1 MLYGVVA
8 CAGVNPSATTAVLA
22 SLSQASASVV
32 SESGCDPSAVAARVR
47 ALVAQHA
54 GVRAVLVVGG
64 DGLGAGQ
71 DAPDQV
77 RLLCGGG
84 RLLSGVAE
92 AGYRAAGPHV
102 EVARRGVAG
111 VSPDAS
117 FVVACCPA
125 EGAGAAAAAMAP
137 LISECVAALPSASS
151 TPPLPSS
158 SSAPLP
164 KVAAAADAAAAAS
177 TTVVGRARASQH

>member
-151 TPPLPSS
+151 SPPPSL
-158 SSAPLP
+158 SASLYGV
-164 KVAAAADAAAAAS
+164 VACAGVDPSA
-177 TTVVGRARASQH
+177 TTAV